1 MVRVPAFV
9 QSSGKDTQTLAVL
22 GRRPRNIMT
31 AEPSSVKAPIEEDAS
46 ISGTGSAKRLSRFK
60 TPWPGFP
67 KALILT
73 ELNHSGF
80 ESDPTRNLNPTS
92 DIRHARIRIPPAFQA
107 DSVRNAQSLG
117 RIIIH
122 AIRVRYSGVV
132 ALKVLVIGK
141 GGREHALC
149 WKLKQSPRVS
159 AIFCAPGNAGTA
171 IDAQNVSIETGD
183 FRALIQFAKRE
194 GVGLT
199 VVGPEEPLTTGIVDA
214 FQREGLR
221 IFGPRRDAAEL
232 EGSKVFAKELMRQA
246 GIPTADY
253 RLFRSAPDAEHYIMS
268 REVSLTVRSKGR
280 STLRHT
286 LHCRTAAETLEAI
299 DRIMDPREQL
309 GPGVQVELEERS
321 QKLAFSTAAEARD
334 HVLGRP
340 LGMVIKA
347 DGLAA
352 GKGVFVCDNL
362 RQALDA
368 VDQIMVRRVFG
379 KAGDKL
385 ILEERLDGL
394 ETSILA
400 FTDGRTI
407 VPLVTSQDHK
417 RAYDHDEGPNTGG
430 MGAYSPAG
438 IVTPELME
446 QVEREILVPA
456 VHALK
461 RARRPFRGVLYAGL
475 MLTNQ
480 GPKVLEFNVRF
491 GDPECQAILMRLK
504 SDLLDVL
511 EAVVDEKLDTIALEW
526 DPRPS
531 VCVVMAAEGYPG
543 QYERDRVIN
552 NLEEADG
559 MADVKVFHAGTAL
572 RSDPG
577 GGRDGRI
584 VTDGGRVL
592 DVTAIGATLAEAQAR
607 AYEAAR
613 SIRFTGGWYRRDI
626 AAKAIKSGE

>member
-1 MVRVPAFV
+1 MA
-9 QSSGKDTQTLAVL
+9 
-22 GRRPRNIMT
+22 
-31 AEPSSVKAPIEEDAS
+31 
-46 ISGTGSAKRLSRFK
+46 
-60 TPWPGFP
+60 
-67 KALILT
+67 
-73 ELNHSGF
+73 
-80 ESDPTRNLNPTS
+80 
-92 DIRHARIRIPPAFQA
+92 
-107 DSVRNAQSLG
+107 
-117 RIIIH
+117 
-122 AIRVRYSGVV
+122 

-149 WKLKQSPRVS
+149 WKLKQSPKVS
-159 AIFCAPGNAGTA
+159 AVFCAPGNAGTA
-171 IDAQNVSIETGD
+171 LDAQNVPIESGN
-183 FRALIQFAKRE
+183 FRSLIQFARRE
-194 GVGLT
+194 GIGLT
-199 VVGPEEPLTTGIVDA
+199 IVGPEDPLTNGIVDA

-246 GIPTADY
+246 SIPTADY
-253 RLFRSAPDAEHYIMS
+253 RIFRSAPDAEHYVLS
-268 REVSLTVRSKGR
+268 REVSLVVRSKGR

-321 QKLAFSTAAEARD
+321 QRRVFDTAAEARD

-340 LGMVIKA
+340 LGMVLKA

-352 GKGVFVCDNL
+352 GKGVYVCDNL

-368 VDQIMVRRVFG
+368 IDAIMVRRIYG
-379 KAGDKL
+379 KAGDRL
-385 ILEERLDGL
+385 ILEERLDGQ

-400 FTDGRTI
+400 LTDGRTI
-407 VPLVTSQDHK
+407 VPLESSQDHK
-417 RAYDHDEGPNTGG
+417 RAFDHDEGPNTGG
-430 MGAYSPAG
+430 MGAYSPAP
-438 IVTPELME
+438 IVTPELMD

-491 GDPECQAILMRLK
+491 GDPECQAVLMRLK
-504 SDLLDVL
+504 SDLFEALD
-511 EAVVDEKLDTIALEW
+511 AVVDERLDTVNLEW
-526 DPRPS
+526 DPRPA
-531 VCVVMAAEGYPG
+531 VTVVMASEGYPG
-543 QYERDRVIN
+543 HYERDRIIN
-552 NLEEADG
+552 NLDEADR
-559 MADVKVFHAGTAL
+559 MADVKVFHAGTAM
-572 RSDPG
+572 RTDPVT
-577 GGRDGRI
+577 GRDGRI

-592 DVTAIGATLAEAQAR
+592 NVTALGSTLSDARDR

-613 SIRFTGGWYRRDI
+613 SIRYAGAWYRHDI
-626 AAKAIKSGE
+626 AEKAIKAKD